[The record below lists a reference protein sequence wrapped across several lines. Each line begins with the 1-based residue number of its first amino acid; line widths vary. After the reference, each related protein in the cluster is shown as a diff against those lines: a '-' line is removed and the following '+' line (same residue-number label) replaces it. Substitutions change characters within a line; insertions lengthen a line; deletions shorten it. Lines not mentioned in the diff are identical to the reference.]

1 MTGKGWRA
9 VIVLGGFALLGLAGC
24 AQTPGRSCADEASYF
39 PAGLFPSQYPAS
51 DELRRRRYAAPLQ
64 RLGEPSL
71 ACAPAEAAE
80 SYRLLWL
87 NNLAHPVVI
96 RVSADGEGATLAAA
110 QLSGW
115 GWAEPGEP
123 LARSL
128 QRLTTEDWQRLRK
141 ALQRADFWHLPTSGT
156 LYGVHG
162 GQWVIEGQRGGHYH
176 LVDRW
181 SPAAG
186 EFRELGEL
194 FFDLAG
200 WLRPEPGQ

>member
-1 MTGKGWRA
+1 M
-9 VIVLGGFALLGLAGC
+9 
-24 AQTPGRSCADEASYF
+24 
-39 PAGLFPSQYPAS
+39 
-51 DELRRRRYAAPLQ
+51 
-64 RLGEPSL
+64 
-71 ACAPAEAAE
+71 
-80 SYRLLWL
+80 
-87 NNLAHPVVI
+87 
-96 RVSADGEGATLAAA
+96 SADGEGATLAAA

-128 QRLTTEDWQRLRK
+128 QRLTAEDWQRLRK